1 MIAVKNELEE
11 TERKLLEEIELEEQK
26 ISQDTAM
33 IESLDVEINKLEL
46 DS

>member
-1 MIAVKNELEE
+1 MIAGKNELEE